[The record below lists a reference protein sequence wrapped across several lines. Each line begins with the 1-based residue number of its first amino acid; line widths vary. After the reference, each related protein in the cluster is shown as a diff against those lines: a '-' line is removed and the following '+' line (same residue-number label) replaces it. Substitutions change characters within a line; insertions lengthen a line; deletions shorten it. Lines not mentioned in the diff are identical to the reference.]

1 MYYVLSK
8 EQPNGL
14 LEFEEFS
21 DLEQAKMDLYN
32 KRQSKCDALMVEKSE
47 LPLLELIGERLW

>member
-32 KRQSKCDALMVEKSE
+32 KRQLRCDVLMVEKSE

>member
-32 KRQSKCDALMVEKSE
+32 KRQLRFDVLMVEKSE